1 MNVKQAATRQYQD
14 IVDRVAR
21 RVSDPAAGLPREGWI
36 ATLRQALG
44 MSRPQ
49 LAKRLGVTR
58 ARVSQAEQAEVLGN
72 VTLKTM
78 HSFAEAM
85 GCRFVYAMVPEGKV
99 SDVIERQAVKK
110 AHAVVSSASMHMALE
125 RQGLSEQ
132 QNTREIRRVAEDLM
146 RTMPPDLWTDDW
158 LS

>member
-1 MNVKQAATRQYQD
+1 MSVKQAATRQYQD

-21 RVSDPAAGLPREGWI
+21 RVSGPEAGPPREGWI

-58 ARVSQAEQAEVLGN
+58 ARVSQAEQAEVTGN

-85 GCRFVYAMVPEGKV
+85 GCRFVYAMVPEGTV
-99 SDVIERQAVKK
+99 SAVIERQAIKK
-110 AHAVVSSASMHMALE
+110 AKAVVTTASTHMALE

-132 QNTREIRRVAEDLM
+132 QNAREVRRVADDLM
-146 RTMPPDLWTDDW
+146 RRMPPDLWTDDW
-158 LS
+158 LA